1 MEINLTNY
9 MTVETYENQ
18 EINDEVLR
26 YRVYIPKVK
35 RRKYK
40 VFIYLH
46 GSGERGS
53 DNLLQI
59 QHHAQLLNYIIDHPI
74 YGKETIIIAPQVPED
89 QAWVP
94 LDDVKQGTYVYD
106 TNPVSPIQAL
116 FNDFLDKELER
127 RYKVD
132 NQFVYISGISMGGAG
147 AIDFVTRFPGK
158 FAACLSICGTM
169 DLSQVKRLK
178 RTPLWLFHSSDDP
191 VVDYTP
197 FKTGY
202 EELTK
207 IGADVMYTEFNDT
220 EHGVWRKAYE
230 EPGLIDWIFS
240 KKKTM
245 PRF

>member
-74 YGKETIIIAPQVPED
+74 YGKETIIIAPQVRSEEH
-89 QAWVP
+89 
-94 LDDVKQGTYVYD
+94 T
-106 TNPVSPIQAL
+106 S
-116 FNDFLDKELER
+116 ELQSR
-127 RYKVD
+127 PHLV
-132 NQFVYISGISMGGAG
+132 
-147 AIDFVTRFPGK
+147 
-158 FAACLSICGTM
+158 C
-169 DLSQVKRLK
+169 RL
-178 RTPLWLFHSSDDP
+178 LL
-191 VVDYTP
+191 
-197 FKTGY
+197 
-202 EELTK
+202 
-207 IGADVMYTEFNDT
+207 
-220 EHGVWRKAYE
+220 
-230 EPGLIDWIFS
+230 
-240 KKKTM
+240 
-245 PRF
+245 